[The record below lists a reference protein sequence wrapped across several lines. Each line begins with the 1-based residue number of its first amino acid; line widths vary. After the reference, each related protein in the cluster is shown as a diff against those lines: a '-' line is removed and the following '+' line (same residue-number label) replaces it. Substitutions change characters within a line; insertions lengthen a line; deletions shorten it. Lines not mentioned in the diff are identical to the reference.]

1 MATIGTF
8 TSGSV
13 LTASELNN
21 AIPLC
26 ILENTSQNVPSGV
39 NTAVTFATEVLDP
52 LNWHSTVTNNT
63 RITPNIAGFYLV
75 TMQMNDVNGAGQT
88 RAALSLTK
96 NGAEITG
103 VRIRMDTTG
112 EDDDFALA
120 GYVQCNGTTDYLEMN
135 VLQNNSGGVSRTI
148 TARFTVQFVHP

>member
-8 TSGSV
+8 VSGQV
-13 LTASELNN
+13 LTSAELNN

-26 ILENTSQNVPSGV
+26 VLENTSQSIPNNTS
-39 NTAVTFATEVLDP
+39 TAVAFASEVLDP
-52 LNWHSTVTNNT
+52 LNWHDNATNNT
-63 RITPNIAGFYLV
+63 RVTPNIAGFYLV
-75 TMQMNDVNGAGQT
+75 TMQMNDINGAGQT
-88 RAALSLTK
+88 RAALSLQK

-103 VRIRMDTTG
+103 VRVRMDTTG
-112 EDDDFALA
+112 EDDDFALP
-120 GYVQCNGTTDYLEMN
+120 GYVQCNGTTDYLQMV

>member
-1 MATIGTF
+1 MATIGSF
-8 TSGSV
+8 TSSSV

-26 ILENTSQNVPSGV
+26 ILENTSQSVPSGV
-39 NTAVTFATEVLDP
+39 NTAVAFASEVLDP
-52 LNWHSTVTNNT
+52 LNWHSTSTNNT

-75 TMQMNDVNGAGQT
+75 TMQLNDINGAGQS

-120 GYVQCNGTTDYLEMN
+120 GYVQCNGTTDYLEMS
-135 VLQNNSGGVSRTI
+135 VLQVNSGGASRTI